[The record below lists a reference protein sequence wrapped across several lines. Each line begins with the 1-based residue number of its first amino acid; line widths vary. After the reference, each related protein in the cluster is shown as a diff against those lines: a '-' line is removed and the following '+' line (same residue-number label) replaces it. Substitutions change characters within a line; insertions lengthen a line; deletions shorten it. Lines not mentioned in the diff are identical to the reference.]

1 MNKGLL
7 VSICFL
13 LASCS
18 TSKVKQVNYYLLNN
32 TSNVNQSVAVNQ
44 QSIKVVVQQIR
55 LAEYL
60 TQSNLAMQVNN
71 HQLHYSRQH
80 AWAESLDSAIA
91 KTLLTDLNGQPSDLV
106 FLNKDDPLAHEYQ
119 YELVLQIDHLIATDK
134 STVITSG
141 TYWLLSM
148 DENKVTNHKKR
159 FSLEKRLTESGY
171 LHSVSQLRMLLGEL
185 SGQIYNDISGINE
198 QS

>member
-1 MNKGLL
+1 MNKILL
-7 VSICFL
+7 ISFCFL
-13 LASCS
+13 LSSCS
-18 TSKVKQVNYYLLNN
+18 TSKVQQVNYYLLNKSN
-32 TSNVNQSVAVNQ
+32 NVNHSVIVNPQSTK
-44 QSIKVVVQQIR
+44 IVVQQIR

-60 TQSNLAMQVNN
+60 TQSNLAMQVNS

-80 AWAESLDSAIA
+80 AWAESLDTAIEKA
-91 KTLLTDLNGQPSDLV
+91 LLNDLNGYQSDMV
-106 FLNKDDPLAHEYQ
+106 FLNKNDPLAQDHQ
-119 YELVLQIDHLIATDK
+119 YELVLQIDHLIATDQ

-141 TYWLLSM
+141 TYWLVSK